1 MTVMLL
7 GTIYDLIWVSLVA
20 QSVRNLPTMQQTWV
34 WSLGWKD
41 SLEKRMATL
50 SSILV
55 WRIPWTEEPGVLQSM
70 GLKRV
75 RHDWATNTQSN
86 SVCFC
91 SVPKSRLNLCDCMDY
106 SMPGFP
112 VLCYLLEFAQ
122 THVHWIGE
130 AIQPSYP
137 LLPSSPAFNL
147 SQHQGFF
154 QWVSSLHQV
163 ANVLE
168 LQLQHQSI
176 QWAFRVDFL

>member
-1 MTVMLL
+1 MT
-7 GTIYDLIWVSLVA
+7 A
-20 QSVRNLPTMQQTWV
+20 
-34 WSLGWKD
+34 
-41 SLEKRMATL
+41 L

-122 THVHWIGE
+122 SKTVPGFSSGLDGKESACNAGDLSSIPGSGRFPGE
-130 AIQPSYP
+130 G
-137 LLPSSPAFNL
+137 N
-147 SQHQGFF
+147 GT
-154 QWVSSLHQV
+154 
-163 ANVLE
+163 
-168 LQLQHQSI
+168 QLQYSCLENSMDRGAW
-176 QWAFRVDFL
+176 WATVHGAAKESDRTQQLNNIYIYIYH